1 VTAPPQDP
9 APTRRAEV
17 VPSPEPAERE
27 LQREPALLAEP
38 QSLAETAAEMEQI
51 DVDAPRVAI
60 VVSDT
65 QDLLTLER
73 AETELRDRGIG
84 SETRVMSAY
93 EEPAAVADYTEN
105 AQLRGI
111 RVIIAGAGPAARLP
125 STITIHTHLPVIGV
139 PLTSQGVKPGGLE
152 ALLSDSSAPIGE
164 PVAWVGL
171 DEARNAAVL
180 AARILG
186 AGG

>member
-1 VTAPPQDP
+1 MTPSAEGPELVP
-9 APTRRAEV
+9 APD
-17 VPSPEPAERE
+17 PEERE
-27 LQREPALLAEP
+27 PVLVAEP
-38 QSLAETAAEMEQI
+38 QALAETAAEIEQI
-51 DVDAPRVAI
+51 DVDSPRVAI
-60 VVSDT
+60 VVSDK

-73 AETELRDRGIG
+73 AETELDERGIS
-84 SETRVMSAY
+84 SETRVISAD
-93 EEPAAVADYTEN
+93 ESPRAVAEYTEN

-125 STITIHTHLPVIGV
+125 STITAHTHLPVIGV
-139 PLTSQGVKPGGLE
+139 PLTSQGAAVDGLGVLVSE
-152 ALLSDSSAPIGE
+152 TPIGE

-186 AGG
+186 S

>member
-1 VTAPPQDP
+1 MTPPAEEMPPPTPVP
-9 APTRRAEV
+9 A
-17 VPSPEPAERE
+17 PEPARTPQTEERDP
-27 LQREPALLAEP
+27 LPLAEP
-38 QSLAETAAEMEQI
+38 QALAGTAAEIEQI
-51 DVDAPRVAI
+51 DVDSPRVAI
-60 VVSDT
+60 VVSDK

-73 AETELRDRGIG
+73 AQTELDDRGIS
-84 SETRVMSAY
+84 SETRVISAD
-93 EEPAAVADYTEN
+93 ESPRAVAEYTEN

-125 STITIHTHLPVIGV
+125 SAITAHTHLPVIGV
-139 PLTSQGVKPGGLE
+139 PLTSQGAAIDGLGV
-152 ALLSDSSAPIGE
+152 LLTETPIGE

-186 AGG
+186 S